1 MWSGGFS
8 GATKSWIGV
17 SKISVILIFFMMT
30 IGCKPQSAASTEDL
44 HAVPHDDSI
53 KQGVGGRSAGAIV
66 PASEFSSSSS
76 MNPEELKSIAKEVM
90 DSAYGAKNF
99 EATRSCWKYSF
110 QAGSESLDYC
120 MIGAVSKVSSDADG
134 VKVYVQSHSDPQAEI
149 YSQVDPGLEGLFFVG
164 LDADK
169 KVTVLASKRAIDM
182 GQAGDCGC
190 LDAKVIQVGPA
201 RYGWLSTTGGVW
213 QGVQVTRY
221 SLQVPL
227 GSEIRDVSGIPR
239 VSENTPDERIDL
251 NVKSDGKVAAG
262 MYPLEITRKRGDNV
276 LETRLVSYDEAKGI
290 YPWSP

>member
-1 MWSGGFS
+1 MKFLADKLPIVKRGSSLARFSNLPTFFLLALLAVGCSPQSGGLQEEVDS
-8 GATKSWIGV
+8 PKGTSVANALGGSKS
-17 SKISVILIFFMMT
+17 
-30 IGCKPQSAASTEDL
+30 E
-44 HAVPHDDSI
+44 
-53 KQGVGGRSAGAIV
+53 SAGASDHV
-66 PASEFSSSSS
+66 PPDS
-76 MNPEELKSIAKEVM
+76 EELRSIVKEIM
-90 DSAYGAKNF
+90 DSAYGANNF
-99 EATRSCWKYSF
+99 DASRSCWKYSF
-110 QAGSESLDYC
+110 KAGSESLYYC

-134 VKVYVQSHSDPQAEI
+134 VKVYVQSHSDPQAEV

-169 KVTVLASKRAIDM
+169 KVRVLASKPAIDM

-221 SLQVPL
+221 SLQVPV

-239 VSENTPDERIDL
+239 VSENTPDESIDL
-251 NVKSDGKVAAG
+251 NVKSDGKVVAG

-276 LETRLVSYDEAKGI
+276 LETRLVSYDEVKGI

>member
-1 MWSGGFS
+1 
-8 GATKSWIGV
+8 
-17 SKISVILIFFMMT
+17 
-30 IGCKPQSAASTEDL
+30 
-44 HAVPHDDSI
+44 
-53 KQGVGGRSAGAIV
+53 
-66 PASEFSSSSS
+66 
-76 MNPEELKSIAKEVM
+76 M
-90 DSAYGAKNF
+90 DSAYGANNF
-99 EATRSCWKYSF
+99 DASRNCWKYSF

-134 VKVYVQSHSDPQAEI
+134 VRVYVQSHSDPQAEI

-169 KVTVLASKRAIDM
+169 KVTVLASKPAIDM

-221 SLQVPL
+221 SLQVPV

-239 VSENTPDERIDL
+239 VSENTPNESIDL
-251 NVKSDGKVAAG
+251 NVKSDGKVVAG
-262 MYPLEITRKRGDNV
+262 MYPLEITRKRGSNV
-276 LETRLVSYDEAKGI
+276 LETRLVSYDEVKGI

>member
-1 MWSGGFS
+1 MKFLADKLPVVKRNSSLARFSNLPTFFLLALLAAGCSPQSGGLQEEVDS
-8 GATKSWIGV
+8 PKSASVANALGG
-17 SKISVILIFFMMT
+17 SKS
-30 IGCKPQSAASTEDL
+30 E
-44 HAVPHDDSI
+44 
-53 KQGVGGRSAGAIV
+53 SAGASDHV
-66 PASEFSSSSS
+66 PPNS
-76 MNPEELKSIAKEVM
+76 EELRSIVKEIM
-90 DSAYGAKNF
+90 DSAYGANNF
-99 EATRSCWKYSF
+99 DASRRCWKYSF
-110 QAGSESLDYC
+110 QAGNESLDYC
-120 MIGAVSKVSSDADG
+120 IIGAISKVSSDADG

-169 KVTVLASKRAIDM
+169 KVTVLASKPAIDM

-221 SLQVPL
+221 SLQVPV

-239 VSENTPDERIDL
+239 VSENTPDESIDL
-251 NVKSDGKVAAG
+251 NVKSDGKVVAG
-262 MYPLEITRKRGDNV
+262 MYPLEITRKRGANV
-276 LETRLVSYDEAKGI
+276 LETRLVLYDEAKGI

>member
-1 MWSGGFS
+1 MNYIFAAKPLYGGVPFFKSINSINFTFLIFAFLVAGCTSREDKLSLENKSSTAKTLGTATSAPVSGGDH
-8 GATKSWIGV
+8 
-17 SKISVILIFFMMT
+17 
-30 IGCKPQSAASTEDL
+30 ASID
-44 HAVPHDDSI
+44 
-53 KQGVGGRSAGAIV
+53 
-66 PASEFSSSSS
+66 PAK
-76 MNPEELKSIAKEVM
+76 LTSIAKEVM
-90 DSAYGAKNF
+90 DSAYGANNF
-99 EATRSCWKYSF
+99 DALRSCWKYSF

-169 KVTVLASKRAIDM
+169 KVTVLASKPAIDM

-221 SLQVPL
+221 SLQVPV

-251 NVKSDGKVAAG
+251 NVKSDGKVVAG